1 MTRASRGPSNER
13 ESSDRTYVPRTS
25 ASQKSHR
32 ERRAVFW
39 VKVIGLLFRAMVE
52 VIRVSVRIFTISIR
66 VI

>member
-13 ESSDRTYVPRTS
+13 ESSDRTYVPGTS

-32 ERRAVFW
+32 EHRAAFW
-39 VKVIGLLFRAMVE
+39 VKVIGLLFMAMVK